1 MFKLSP
7 IRKKTNK
14 LHKLLNNGYRFV
26 IMHEDEIIEP
36 FRYEIEAR
44 RKLFFGRKP
53 LSISDLIDSINDSVK
68 TQAKRAP

>member
-1 MFKLSP
+1 
-7 IRKKTNK
+7 
-14 LHKLLNNGYRFV
+14 
-26 IMHEDEIIEP
+26 MHEDEIIEP

-44 RKLFFGRKP
+44 RKLFFGRKL

>member
-26 IMHEDEIIEP
+26 IMHDDEIIEP

-44 RKLFFGRKP
+44 RKLFFGRK
-53 LSISDLIDSINDSVK
+53 LISIPDLIDSITDSVK
-68 TQAKRAP
+68 TPAKRTP